1 MIELSETDEELL
13 ELAVLKVP
21 WYMVCGDFHERCGS
35 PGALA
40 RRLFEL
46 RHAGL
51 LTITPTSPDA
61 TTMSAQE
68 LESDALANDCH
79 DDVDMDSV
87 SAWDI
92 LITQTG
98 FDAIER
104 RLEEQ

>member
-1 MIELSETDEELL
+1 
-13 ELAVLKVP
+13 
-21 WYMVCGDFHERCGS
+21 
-35 PGALA
+35 
-40 RRLFEL
+40 
-46 RHAGL
+46 
-51 LTITPTSPDA
+51 
-61 TTMSAQE
+61 MSAQE
-68 LESDALANDCH
+68 LESDALANDWH

>member
-1 MIELSETDEELL
+1 MIELSETDEQLL
-13 ELAVLKVP
+13 ELTVLKVP

-35 PGALA
+35 PGALS

-46 RHAGL
+46 HHADL
-51 LTITPTSPDA
+51 LTITSTSPDA

-68 LESDALANDCH
+68 LELDALANDCH

-92 LITQTG
+92 LITQSG
-98 FDAIER
+98 FDGIER
-104 RLEEQ
+104 RLKEH